1 LFASHKPQ
9 AGIVTVTVV
18 TAEAKGMA
26 AATKAAIKKCIT
38 AREMKTQMERK
49 RKAHEIS
56 WRSLCVTVSHKG
68 EHSADVDSQNY
79 KSSLAGGP

>member
-1 LFASHKPQ
+1 MFASHKPQ

-26 AATKAAIKKCIT
+26 AAAKAVIKKCIT
-38 AREMKTQMERK
+38 AREKKTQMECE

-56 WRSLCVTVSHKG
+56 WRSLLITVSHKG
-68 EHSADVDSQNY
+68 EHSADADSQNY
-79 KSSLAGGP
+79 KSSLDGGP